1 MVSREQMQELEKME
15 AVHAV
20 LLHHTRRRLLFSDEH
35 LIEKDIKKILLD
47 TQETQKNLLE
57 GKNIYSTAELN
68 TFIVTPVIKRIK
80 EIEHQ
85 VEQELITNDELLKKL
100 EPILRQNKIWENL
113 STTFK
118 NNKQQIQKD
127 LKELSTIR
135 KDLNELIE
143 KLNTAGARVV
153 TGETVIG
160 VFKGITPVPQA
171 IRRETE
177 IVLKHLVRRMEFLEE
192 NIKKYQITWLRTL
205 IYILS
210 KLTFGHIKSA
220 DDKVSEIKGI
230 QTKINNFV
238 EQAKKK
244 LDDLEKRE
252 ARDLPEETGHLKE
265 AAELATNMREAE
277 EHAKAR
283 PDV

>member
-118 NNKQQIQKD
+118 NNKQQIQ
-127 LKELSTIR
+127 T
-135 KDLNELIE
+135 
-143 KLNTAGARVV
+143 TAYSYSRRH
-153 TGETVIG
+153 
-160 VFKGITPVPQA
+160 IT
-171 IRRETE
+171 
-177 IVLKHLVRRMEFLEE
+177 
-192 NIKKYQITWLRTL
+192 
-205 IYILS
+205 
-210 KLTFGHIKSA
+210 
-220 DDKVSEIKGI
+220 
-230 QTKINNFV
+230 
-238 EQAKKK
+238 
-244 LDDLEKRE
+244 
-252 ARDLPEETGHLKE
+252 
-265 AAELATNMREAE
+265 
-277 EHAKAR
+277 
-283 PDV
+283 